1 MPLLLSHSIW
11 YIFDH
16 ILLYFAIFC
25 YILLL
30 HLTRYQSEPHKR
42 QVLCRGFSPKT
53 SLPPYRCGWRSL
65 CPGWKGTFARH
76 FRQGVRVFWLIVFPI
91 FSLTDQ
97 VIETIWNQ
105 VFSIF
110 RPDSPRFAQYLF
122 PAALARRPLG
132 MIWCFRAAWIWRTS
146 RFLRGWRPG
155 NEGEP
160 WKKYEKIMLGFKIIR
175 HIWDMLGWWS
185 INIINDHQAE
195 HQSCARRRVKSTAS
209 CCRS

>member
-16 ILLYFAIFC
+16 ILLYFASTFDEISERTPQKASAVPRV
-25 YILLL
+25 
-30 HLTRYQSEPHKR
+30 LTKDELTSV
-42 QVLCRGFSPKT
+42 QVRLEVFVSRMEGNICTTFPSRCKGVLVDSFSHFF
-53 SLPPYRCGWRSL
+53 PYRSSHWNHLKPSFL
-65 CPGWKGTFARH
+65 H
-76 FRQGVRVFWLIVFPI
+76 F
-91 FSLTDQ
+91 
-97 VIETIWNQ
+97 
-105 VFSIF
+105 
-110 RPDSPRFAQYLF
+110 SPRFAQYLF

>member
-132 MIWCFRAAWIWRTS
+132 MIWCFRAAWIWEDVKISEGMKAGKWRRTM
-146 RFLRGWRPG
+146 
-155 NEGEP
+155 
-160 WKKYEKIMLGFKIIR
+160 EKIWKNHAWFQNYPPYLGYVGMMIHKYHKWPPSR
-175 HIWDMLGWWS
+175 TPELRQTPGQKHSQLL
-185 INIINDHQAE
+185 
-195 HQSCARRRVKSTAS
+195 
-209 CCRS
+209 